1 MTIAPPAPSVDLR
14 ELSGYFFEW
23 DTIQKPQYFRFK
35 VSKNRNFEPSL
46 INKDLKQKSY
56 SLSKL
61 ELGTYYWKVAAKY
74 NRQIPLVYSKVR
86 TLVVKQGVTEK
97 VLAVSERPK
106 FKSVILDPPAS
117 LKSSKSIYKTLNETT
132 SVKLTWGAVAQSSS
146 YQLEVGKR
154 TDVISLENYTFLKL
168 SPGKYSWRVRA
179 VSSGGGFGPWSQRS
193 SFEIKVSEE
202 QIYLK
207 SPKNKEND
215 KDFEVMFEW
224 EKNNKCKRYEL
235 LVAEFDDF
243 SDVIFSEK
251 TEKTT
256 VSWDVDDEGR
266 YFWYVK
272 CSVDSKTILG
282 SEVRELN
289 VYE

>member
-1 MTIAPPAPSVDLR
+1 M
-14 ELSGYFFEW
+14 
-23 DTIQKPQYFRFK
+23 
-35 VSKNRNFEPSL
+35 
-46 INKDLKQKSY
+46 
-56 SLSKL
+56 
-61 ELGTYYWKVAAKY
+61 
-74 NRQIPLVYSKVR
+74 R

-97 VLAVSERPK
+97 VLAVVERPK
-106 FKSVILDPPAS
+106 FKSVKLDSPKSP
-117 LKSSKSIYKTLNETT
+117 KSSRSLYKTLNKTT
-132 SVKLTWGAVAQSSS
+132 SVKLTWGAVAESSS

-179 VSSGGGFGPWSQRS
+179 VSPGGGFGPWSQRS

-202 QIYLK
+202 QIKLR
-207 SPKNKEND
+207 SPKNKENNR
-215 KDFEVMFEW
+215 DFEVKFEW

-251 TEKTT
+251 TQKTT

-272 CSVDSKTILG
+272 CFVDNKTILG
-282 SEVRELN
+282 SEVRE
-289 VYE
+289 